1 MPILE
6 TIRNRSGLAITI
18 VGGAL
23 ILFVVSDLLQSNGY
37 LLSGGTDS
45 SVGQIAGENVDIK
58 LFETKYREMEAMYK
72 QRQEDPS
79 KPVDAS
85 MQEMLREQ
93 SWQQIINE
101 KVLEVEY
108 ANLGIQVTIDELKD
122 MVQGQNI
129 HPQILGAPIFQNQE
143 TGQFDPSLVTRF
155 FQNLMQSGDENA
167 KTQWA
172 QFELAIRKEAE
183 TKKFNALVS
192 KGVYATT
199 LEAKARSKERTQ
211 AIDYNILALNP
222 SNMPDTLVAENDN
235 DLKSYFNKNS
245 KKYAE
250 KEDSRKLWFVL
261 FDITPTAD
269 DSANVIRWINEKSA
283 DFAKSE
289 NDTLF
294 VDLNSDIKF
303 DTNALA
309 ISAFP
314 ESIQNEL
321 FNSPVGTVVGPVF
334 ENGSYKVYKVSG
346 TKEGDAYNMR
356 ASHILFRVDN
366 GDTAATLRKAQ
377 EVLGEIRRGADFGEK
392 AAQYGTD
399 GTASRGGDLGWFSE
413 GQMVKEF
420 NDYVAKG
427 KKGDMAV
434 VKTQFGIHI
443 VKITENKTNKLV
455 CAGVL
460 ARSMEPGDAT
470 VSQMYNQAGT
480 FATRIMGG
488 EEIDAVVTEMGL
500 SKRIADYVRSA
511 DKSLGG
517 INEAREVV
525 RWAFNS
531 KLNDVSDVLTVG
543 DYKFVVA
550 IVAGIRE
557 KGKSDFEGA
566 RERVLADYR
575 KEKKL
580 ELLYAKAETA
590 LKENASATIEELA
603 AKLETSATPVAYQ
616 TFESGNVAF
625 VGIDNTFIGKLF
637 GNPNVK
643 DKITGPVKGDNA
655 VYIYKL
661 NSISEG
667 ENLSDYTSYKEE
679 LRVQK
684 SQRLEFGI
692 LDVLKEMYDVKD
704 NRYKFY

>member
-23 ILFVVSDLLQSNGY
+23 ILFVVSDLLQSNGS
-37 LLSGGTDS
+37 LFGGGTDM

-58 LFETKYREMEAMYK
+58 LFEAKYREMEAMYK
-72 QRQEDPS
+72 QRQEDPTQ
-79 KPVDAS
+79 PVDAS
-85 MQEMLREQ
+85 VQEMLREQ
-93 SWQQIINE
+93 SWQQILNE
-101 KVLEVEY
+101 KLLEVEY

-129 HPQILGAPIFQNQE
+129 HPQILSAPIFQNQQ
-143 TGQFDPSLVTRF
+143 TGGFDPSLVSRF
-155 FQNLMQSGDENA
+155 FQNLSQSGDENA

-183 TKKFNALVS
+183 TKKFNSLVS

-199 LEAKARSKERTQ
+199 LEAKARSKERSQ
-211 AIDYNILALNP
+211 SIDYNIIALNP
-222 SNMPDTLVAENDN
+222 NTMPDSLVAENDGE
-235 DLKSYFNKNS
+235 LKSFFNKNS

-250 KEDSRKLWFVL
+250 KDDSRKLWFVL
-261 FDITPTAD
+261 FDISPTAD
-269 DSANVIRWINEKSA
+269 DSANVIRWINEKGA
-283 DFAKSE
+283 EFAKSE

-303 DTNALA
+303 DTNALS

-314 ESIQNEL
+314 ESIQTEL
-321 FNSPVGTVVGPVF
+321 FNSPVGTTVGPVF

-346 TKEGDAYNMR
+346 IKEGESYSMR

-377 EVLGEIRRGADFGEK
+377 EVLAELRKGADFGEK

-399 GTASRGGDLGWFSE
+399 GTASRGGDLGWFTE

-427 KKGDMAV
+427 KKGDMAI

-443 VKITENKTNKLV
+443 VKVTENKTNKLV

-470 VSQMYNQAGT
+470 ISQVYNQAGT
-480 FATRIMGG
+480 FATRLMGG
-488 EEIDAVVTEMGL
+488 ENIDAVVEEMGL
-500 SKRIADYVRSA
+500 SKRIAEYVRTS

-525 RWAFNS
+525 RWAFTS

-550 IVAGIRE
+550 MVAGIRQ
-557 KGKSDFEGA
+557 KGKATFEDA

-580 ELLYAKAETA
+580 DILFAKAETA
-590 LKENASATIEELA
+590 VKENPSASIDELA
-603 AKLETSATPVAYQ
+603 TKLETFATPIAYQ
-616 TFESGNVAF
+616 TFESGSIAY
-625 VGIDNTFIGKLF
+625 VGIDNSFLGKLF

-643 DKITGPVKGDNA
+643 DKITGPVRGDNA
-655 VYIYKL
+655 VYIYRL
-661 NSISEG
+661 NAFNEG
-667 ENLSDYTSYKEE
+667 ENLTDYTSYKDE
-679 LRVQK
+679 LRAQK
-684 SQRLEFGI
+684 SQRLEYGI
-692 LDVLKEMYDVKD
+692 LDLLKEIYDVKD